1 MPIPVRIVREG
12 FLFTDSYI
20 SHQKSMNIQDSIYYK
35 EKASDTT
42 NLFFMT
48 TFH

>member
-35 EKASDTT
+35 ESVSDATYSK
-42 NLFFMT
+42 
-48 TFH
+48 